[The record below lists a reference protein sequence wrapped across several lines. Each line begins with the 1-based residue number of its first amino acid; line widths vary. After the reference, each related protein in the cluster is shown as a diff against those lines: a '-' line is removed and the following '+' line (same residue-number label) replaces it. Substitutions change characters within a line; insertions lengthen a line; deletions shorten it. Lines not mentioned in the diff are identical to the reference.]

1 MKIYIKDDS
10 SKAVKDQAF
19 QKPSNTRYG
28 VWGTVTDVNSM
39 SHCVDVKLSSG
50 VELKEVPVACTDEWV
65 CEYKDY
71 VSGSRNLPPQGS
83 RVFLLMPT
91 ASFESAFVLCSGL
104 SRYEKQHEKA
114 FMADKSERDK
124 KNKVRE
130 KVYQG
135 KWKEE
140 YEYETGRYKLISPTE
155 SIKIDIKDDD
165 EKEVKVEAFGTELKI
180 DKEGNIDLKAANG
193 KKLNLNGDNFSGLVK
208 ADELKA
214 ELDKMSSRIDR
225 IIQAINGGAPSTGA
239 ADSGAGLKSTMCS
252 ILNAPIVKESF
263 SNIKNDKVLHGG

>member
-1 MKIYIKDDS
+1 MKIYIKDNS
-10 SKAVKDQAF
+10 SKTAKDQAA
-19 QKPSNTRYG
+19 QKESNKRYG

-83 RVFLLMPT
+83 RVFLFMPT

-114 FMADKSERDK
+114 FMADKSDRDK

-130 KVYQG
+130 KVFPG

-140 YEYETGRYKLISPTE
+140 YEYDTGRYKIISPNE

-180 DKEGNIDLKAANG
+180 DKDGNIDVKVANG

-208 ADELKA
+208 ADELISQLQKNTAILNGILGTLKA
-214 ELDKMSSRIDR
+214 PITE
-225 IIQAINGGAPSTGA
+225 AGNGAPGAFQGALMTAIGALQTG
-239 ADSGAGLKSTMCS
+239 D
-252 ILNAPIVKESF
+252 F